1 MVNWTFRNSFLDKKL
16 GITIIRMGAEGAEAE
31 EEDVDMVGEVVA
43 VAEDLEGEVVVAAK
57 VAGGVDRSQ
66 VLLRKHP
73 DHNICKHYWRWWPE
87 LEELV
92 EWNGVLRKWFKESC
106 RVHLSQI

>member
-16 GITIIRMGAEGAEAE
+16 SITIIRMGVEGAEA
-31 EEDVDMVGEVVA
+31 EEDVDMVGEVV
-43 VAEDLEGEVVVAAK
+43 VEEVEGEVVVAAK

-73 DHNICKHYWRWWPE
+73 DHNICKHHWRWWPE
-87 LEELV
+87 LQELV